1 MNQKIAN
8 FTFPCDV
15 LMKFGFICKL
25 LKSSNQKQLSEVFC
39 KESCSQ
45 KLRKLYRITP
55 VLESLFNK
63 LQPFSP
69 ATKERVQHRCFPL
82 RLAKYLRIKNTF
94 KEHLCFCEVITTS
107 FLFKLFNFNLSWI
120 WNFLKFCY
128 FTCIS
133 DFCK

>member
-8 FTFPCDV
+8 FTFSCDV

-63 LQPFSP
+63 LQSFSP

-82 RLAKYLRIKNTF
+82 RLAKYLRITFF
-94 KEHLCFCEVITTS
+94 KEHLCFCEVIRTS